1 MKPSRHHVTMVLAVL
16 YFMALAAMVFWPSP
30 VDRPVD
36 GALMQVIA
44 WLHSHGL
51 PQWFIGYRKV
61 EFAANI
67 LLFVPFG
74 FIIAVRLHRIYW
86 WVAVAAAAVVSGLIE
101 LTQAMLLPER
111 VPAWSDIVANT
122 SGALIGAV
130 LVLTLRAVFTR
141 SNKRADARQ

>member
-1 MKPSRHHVTMVLAVL
+1 MVLAVL
-16 YFMALAAMVFWPSP
+16 YFVALAAMVFWPSP

>member
-16 YFMALAAMVFWPSP
+16 YFVALAAMVFWPSP